1 MSFLC
6 QSYYT
11 VLVVKIDKEE
21 KANVVFFSSAL
32 WCKGNTEELSG
43 PRRSVC
49 NCTSAA
55 VTGQHYRWSTKCKK
69 ETQRKDDIGL
79 FSLSIITL

>member
-21 KANVVFFSSAL
+21 KANVVFLSAL
-32 WCKGNTEELSG
+32 LCKGNKEELSG

-49 NCTSAA
+49 SCTSAA

-69 ETQRKDDIGL
+69 ETQSFGIL
-79 FSLSIITL
+79 FSSI